1 MSLWGGSSAD
11 ESKPKFLVRGSA
23 VAEPDNCIATE
34 QGWVYRH
41 YQNDAKTEYWDEV
54 LIAGSFGGDGGDAQ
68 GDGAGLE
75 GVIGNATIVSVHFVG
90 TAYAQGDTLQ
100 VAVNYNEEV
109 DVVGTPTLAI
119 ASTGS
124 TNPITATYA
133 SGTGTGRLVF
143 EVTMP
148 SETADI
154 SLAAQTITLGSG
166 QAIRDKGTTTA
177 ADLAFATGDIVG
189 PGGTGAA
196 AAIAVA

>member
-1 MSLWGGSSAD
+1 MSLWGGSSTD

-41 YQNDAKTEYWDEV
+41 YQNDAKTEYYDEI

-75 GVIGNATIVSVHFVG
+75 GVIGAATIVSVFFLG

-100 VAVNYNEEV
+100 VVVNYNEEV
-109 DVVGTPTLAI
+109 DVTGNPTLDI
-119 ASTGS
+119 TSTGA
-124 TNPITATYA
+124 TNPITAAYA

-148 SETADI
+148 AETADI
-154 SLAAQTITLGSG
+154 SLAAQTIALAGGT
-166 QAIRDKGTTTA
+166 INDKGTTTA
-177 ADLAFATGDIVG
+177 ADLTIATGDLVG
-189 PGGTGAA
+189 PGGEGAA
-196 AAIAVA
+196 AAISVA